1 VRSTSEAEK
10 STRLPLSKCS
20 LYHHGTFTVG
30 DDSARAA
37 VRFGVLVRRL
47 ADSPKEAVM
56 AVSGIVTANGAVLK
70 ALAQEVPNAGA
81 NR

>member
-1 VRSTSEAEK
+1 
-10 STRLPLSKCS
+10 
-20 LYHHGTFTVG
+20 
-30 DDSARAA
+30 
-37 VRFGVLVRRL
+37 
-47 ADSPKEAVM
+47 M